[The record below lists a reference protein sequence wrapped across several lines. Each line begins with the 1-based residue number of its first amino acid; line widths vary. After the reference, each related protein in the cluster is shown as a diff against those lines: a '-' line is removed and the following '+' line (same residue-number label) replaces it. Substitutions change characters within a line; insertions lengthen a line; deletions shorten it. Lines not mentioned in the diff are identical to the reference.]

1 MKILF
6 GPVSSR
12 RFGRSLGIDLSPSKK
27 QCNFDCVYCEL
38 DPKKA
43 QEKQDEIISIDKI
56 ISEVKVMLEKNV
68 EFDFLTLTANGEPS
82 LYPYLN
88 ELILSLR
95 SIAKDKKL
103 LILSNGTA
111 VLDEDK
117 FNALLKLD
125 VVKFSLDSAV
135 AKTFY
140 RIDRALKNIDLEKM
154 IEKMADF
161 RARFNGDLIMEIL
174 VVKDLNDN
182 EEEFEALNQALKKI
196 MPLRVD
202 LSTIDRPPA
211 YAVKKVSEEKLLE
224 LSKLID
230 STPVLLAKRH
240 YEGEKLSFNEEELL
254 KMLHLR
260 SQSEIDIEVKF
271 DEQSKTLLNQLI
283 KEKKVKILDL
293 AGVKFVRGILKKNM

>member
-56 ISEVKVMLEKNV
+56 ISEVKAMLEKNV

-182 EEEFEALNQALKKI
+182 EEEFKALNQALKKI
-196 MPLRVD
+196 APLRVD

-260 SQSEIDIEVKF
+260 SQSEIDVEVKF

-293 AGVKFVRGILKKNM
+293 AGVKFYKV

>member
-56 ISEVKVMLEKNV
+56 ISEVKVVLEKNV

-117 FNALLKLD
+117 FNALLKLN
-125 VVKFSLDSAV
+125 VVKFSLNSAV

-182 EEEFEALNQALKKI
+182 EEEFKALNQALKKI
-196 MPLRVD
+196 APLRVD

-293 AGVKFVRGILKKNM
+293 AGVKFYKV

>member
-140 RIDRALKNIDLEKM
+140 RIDRALNNIDLEKM

-293 AGVKFVRGILKKNM
+293 AGVKFYKV

>member
-56 ISEVKVMLEKNV
+56 ISEVKVVLEKNV

-82 LYPYLN
+82 LYPHLN

-135 AKTFY
+135 VKTFY

-293 AGVKFVRGILKKNM
+293 AGVKFYKA

>member
-68 EFDFLTLTANGEPS
+68 EFDLLTLTANGEPS
-82 LYPYLN
+82 RYPYLN

-182 EEEFEALNQALKKI
+182 EEEFKALNQALKKI

-293 AGVKFVRGILKKNM
+293 AGVKFYKV

>member
-38 DPKKA
+38 DPKKT

-56 ISEVKVMLEKNV
+56 ISEVKAMLEKNV

-82 LYPYLN
+82 LYPHLN

-182 EEEFEALNQALKKI
+182 EEEFKALNQALKKI

-260 SQSEIDIEVKF
+260 SQSEIDIEMKF

-293 AGVKFVRGILKKNM
+293 AGVKFYKV

>member
-12 RFGRSLGIDLSPSKK
+12 RFGRSLGIDLSPSEK

-38 DPKKA
+38 VQKKA

-56 ISEVKVMLEKNV
+56 ISEVKAVLEKNV

-182 EEEFEALNQALKKI
+182 EEEFKALNQALKKI

-260 SQSEIDIEVKF
+260 SQSEIDIEAKF

-293 AGVKFVRGILKKNM
+293 AGVKFYKV

>member
-117 FNALLKLD
+117 FNTLLKLD
-125 VVKFSLDSAV
+125 VIKFSLDSAI

-182 EEEFEALNQALKKI
+182 EEEFKALNQALKKI

-240 YEGEKLSFNEEELL
+240 YEGKKLSFNEEELL

-293 AGVKFVRGILKKNM
+293 AGVKFYKA

>member
-6 GPVSSR
+6 GPVNSR

-38 DPKKA
+38 VQKKA

-56 ISEVKVMLEKNV
+56 ISEVKAMLEKNV

-111 VLDEDK
+111 VLDEGK

-182 EEEFEALNQALKKI
+182 EEEFKALNQALKKI

-240 YEGEKLSFNEEELL
+240 YEAEKLSFNEEELL

-293 AGVKFVRGILKKNM
+293 AGVKFYKV

>member
-56 ISEVKVMLEKNV
+56 ISEVKAMLEKNV

-182 EEEFEALNQALKKI
+182 EEEFKALNQALKKI
-196 MPLRVD
+196 APLRVD
-202 LSTIDRPPA
+202 LSTIDRPPS

-293 AGVKFVRGILKKNM
+293 AGVKFYKV

>member
-12 RFGRSLGIDLSPSKK
+12 RFGRSLGIDLSPNKK

-82 LYPYLN
+82 LYPHLN

-182 EEEFEALNQALKKI
+182 EEEFKALNQALKKI

-271 DEQSKTLLNQLI
+271 DKQSKTLLNQLI

-293 AGVKFVRGILKKNM
+293 AGVKFYKV

>member
-38 DPKKA
+38 DSKKT

-56 ISEVKVMLEKNV
+56 ISEVKAMLEKNV

-82 LYPYLN
+82 LYPHLN

-240 YEGEKLSFNEEELL
+240 YEGGKLSFNEEELL

-293 AGVKFVRGILKKNM
+293 AGVKFYKV

>member
-202 LSTIDRPPA
+202 LSTIDRPPD

-293 AGVKFVRGILKKNM
+293 AGVKFYKV

>member
-154 IEKMADF
+154 IEKMIDF

-230 STPVLLAKRH
+230 STPILLAKRH

-293 AGVKFVRGILKKNM
+293 AGVKFYKV

>member
-43 QEKQDEIISIDKI
+43 QEKQDKIISIDKI
-56 ISEVKVMLEKNV
+56 ISEVKAMLEKNV

-182 EEEFEALNQALKKI
+182 EEEFKALNQALKKI

-293 AGVKFVRGILKKNM
+293 AGVKFYKV

>member
-6 GPVSSR
+6 GPISSR

-56 ISEVKVMLEKNV
+56 VSEVKAMLKKNV

-95 SIAKDKKL
+95 NIIKDKKL

-111 VLDEDK
+111 VLDENK

-135 AKTFY
+135 PKTFY
-140 RIDRALKNIDLEKM
+140 RINRALKNIDLEKM

-161 RARFNGDLIMEIL
+161 RAQFNGDLIMEIL

-182 EEEFEALNQALKKI
+182 EEEFKILNQALKKI

-240 YEGEKLSFNEEELL
+240 YEGKKLSFNEEELL

-271 DEQSKTLLNQLI
+271 DEKSKTLLNQLI

-293 AGVKFVRGILKKNM
+293 AGIKFYKA

>member
-56 ISEVKVMLEKNV
+56 ISEVKAMLEKNV
-68 EFDFLTLTANGEPS
+68 KFDFLTLTANGEPS

-182 EEEFEALNQALKKI
+182 EEEFKALNQALKKI
-196 MPLRVD
+196 APLRVD

-240 YEGEKLSFNEEELL
+240 YQGEKLSFNEEELL

-260 SQSEIDIEVKF
+260 SQSEIDVEVKF

-293 AGVKFVRGILKKNM
+293 AGVKFYKV

>member
-27 QCNFDCVYCEL
+27 QCSFDCVYCEL

-182 EEEFEALNQALKKI
+182 EEEFKVLNQALKKI

-293 AGVKFVRGILKKNM
+293 AGVKFYKV